1 MPNPKVIRVRGARTH
16 NLKNVSVEIPLNAVT
31 VISGVS
37 GSGKSSLAFDTL
49 YAEAQRRYVES
60 LSIRARQAMDLLP
73 RADVETI
80 DNLPAAV
87 AIEQKTL
94 VRNPRSTVGTIT
106 ELSDALRLLFAR
118 TGQPFCPEHGEPLS
132 AQTVAEMVE
141 RTLERS
147 VELRI
152 LITAPLS
159 QSDEVTVRRL
169 APWSAKGYTRF
180 VAEGVVHEMEE
191 AVDLPER
198 TASLELV
205 VDRLRVR
212 DEQRERLA
220 ESFESAAKIGNG
232 RVLVREMDSRTLYG
246 FSTNFA
252 CPVCDYRSP
261 LLEPKLFS
269 PNHPLGCCPECGGT
283 GEKSVFAL
291 EALVEDEGKSLEAGA
306 LRGWNPSSVV
316 RWTSVEEACRRLDI
330 DTGRPWKMLAEEQRD
345 ALWSGR
351 ESVYEGIRS
360 ELEAAW
366 RTGDAALQKGLS
378 DYRRLRPCRTCGGSG
393 IGPYGRSVWIGEGEM
408 RRTFPEIL
416 SMPLADLARYF
427 EDYSVSGGKTVVAT
441 PLLALIRDRLRFLLL
456 VGVPYLMLGRSADTL
471 SGGEAQR
478 IRLAGQLGSGL
489 TGVLYVLD
497 EPSVG
502 LHPRD
507 NDRLIRAIRNLQEQ
521 GNTVVMVEHDET
533 VMKTAD
539 WLVDMGPGAGET
551 GGELL
556 AAGRPED
563 VARNER
569 SLTGRFLSG
578 RADFGEKRPRRR
590 PGRFLRL
597 VGAKGHNLQGVTLSI
612 PEGLFVAV
620 TGVSGAGKSSLVN
633 DTLCR
638 ALRNRYMGAREEV
651 LPFERIE
658 NADLFDKILTVDAS
672 PVGRTPRSNVATFAG
687 LYGPVREVFA
697 STLTAKERGYD
708 ANRFSFNVKG
718 GRCEAC
724 GGDGVVRVA
733 MQFLPDVYVPC
744 DVCHGERFNRETLEV
759 RYKGLNISEVLALT
773 VEEASDV
780 FANHPALKRRLA
792 LLTEVGLGYIRLGQS
807 APSLSGG
814 EAQRLKLATEL
825 ARPSTGR
832 TLFVLDEP
840 TVGLHPADVAKL
852 LQTLDRLVEAGNTV
866 LVVEHD
872 PRVIAFADRVVEL
885 GPEGGAAGGRIMAE
899 GTPEELAAGDTPTAP
914 YLRDILGVEKECGV

>member
-1 MPNPKVIRVRGARTH
+1 
-16 NLKNVSVEIPLNAVT
+16 
-31 VISGVS
+31 
-37 GSGKSSLAFDTL
+37 
-49 YAEAQRRYVES
+49 
-60 LSIRARQAMDLLP
+60 
-73 RADVETI
+73 
-80 DNLPAAV
+80 
-87 AIEQKTL
+87 
-94 VRNPRSTVGTIT
+94 
-106 ELSDALRLLFAR
+106 
-118 TGQPFCPEHGEPLS
+118 
-132 AQTVAEMVE
+132 
-141 RTLERS
+141 
-147 VELRI
+147 
-152 LITAPLS
+152 
-159 QSDEVTVRRL
+159 
-169 APWSAKGYTRF
+169 
-180 VAEGVVHEMEE
+180 
-191 AVDLPER
+191 
-198 TASLELV
+198 
-205 VDRLRVR
+205 
-212 DEQRERLA
+212 
-220 ESFESAAKIGNG
+220 
-232 RVLVREMDSRTLYG
+232 
-246 FSTNFA
+246 
-252 CPVCDYRSP
+252 
-261 LLEPKLFS
+261 
-269 PNHPLGCCPECGGT
+269 
-283 GEKSVFAL
+283 
-291 EALVEDEGKSLEAGA
+291 
-306 LRGWNPSSVV
+306 
-316 RWTSVEEACRRLDI
+316 
-330 DTGRPWKMLAEEQRD
+330 
-345 ALWSGR
+345 
-351 ESVYEGIRS
+351 
-360 ELEAAW
+360 
-366 RTGDAALQKGLS
+366 
-378 DYRRLRPCRTCGGSG
+378 
-393 IGPYGRSVWIGEGEM
+393 
-408 RRTFPEIL
+408 
-416 SMPLADLARYF
+416 
-427 EDYSVSGGKTVVAT
+427 
-441 PLLALIRDRLRFLLL
+441 
-456 VGVPYLMLGRSADTL
+456 
-471 SGGEAQR
+471 
-478 IRLAGQLGSGL
+478 
-489 TGVLYVLD
+489 
-497 EPSVG
+497 
-502 LHPRD
+502 
-507 NDRLIRAIRNLQEQ
+507 
-521 GNTVVMVEHDET
+521 MVEHDET

-590 PGRFLRL
+590 PSRFLRL

>member
-31 VISGVS
+31 VVTGVS

-73 RADVETI
+73 RAEVEAI
-80 DNLPAAV
+80 ENLPAAV

-147 VELRI
+147 GEARI
-152 LITAPLS
+152 LITAPLAK
-159 QSDEVTVRRL
+159 SDEPTVRRL

-180 VAEGVVHEMEE
+180 VAEGVAHEMEE
-191 AVDLPER
+191 AADFPER
-198 TASLELV
+198 IASLELV

-212 DEQRERLA
+212 EEQRERLA

-232 RVLVREMDSRTLYG
+232 RVLVREMDSSTLYG
-246 FSTNFA
+246 FSTNYA
-252 CPVCDYRSP
+252 CPICDYRSP

-269 PNHPLGCCPECGGT
+269 PNHPSGCCPECGGT
-283 GEKSVFAL
+283 GEASAFAL
-291 EALVEDEGKSLEAGA
+291 ETLVEDEGKSLEAGA
-306 LRGWNPSSVV
+306 LRGWNPSSGA
-316 RWTSVEEACRRLDI
+316 RWAALKEACGRLGI
-330 DTGRPWKMLAEEQRD
+330 DTGRSWKLLTEEERD

-351 ESVYEGIRS
+351 ESVYDGILS
-360 ELEAAW
+360 ELETAW
-366 RTGDAALQKGLS
+366 DTGDAALQKGLS

-393 IGPYGRSVWIGEGEM
+393 
-408 RRTFPEIL
+408 
-416 SMPLADLARYF
+416 
-427 EDYSVSGGKTVVAT
+427 
-441 PLLALIRDRLRFLLL
+441 LIRERLRFLLL
-456 VGVPYLMLGRSADTL
+456 VGVPYLTLGRSADTL

-507 NDRLIRAIRNLQEQ
+507 NDRLIKAIRNLQEQ

-533 VMKTAD
+533 VMRTAD

-578 RADFGEKRPRRR
+578 RADFGEKRPRRK
-590 PGRFLRL
+590 PGRALRL
-597 VGAKGHNLQGVTLSI
+597 VGAKGHNLQGVTLTI

-638 ALRNRYMGAREEV
+638 ALRNRCMGAREEV
-651 LPFERIE
+651 LPFERLE

-687 LYGPVREVFA
+687 LYGPIREVFA

-724 GGDGVVRVA
+724 SGDGVVRVA

-759 RYKGLNISEVLALT
+759 RYKGLNISEVLSLT
-773 VEEASDV
+773 VEEASEV

-792 LLTEVGLGYIRLGQS
+792 LLEEVGLGYIRLGQS

-814 EAQRLKLATEL
+814 ESQRLKLATEL

-885 GPEGGAAGGRIMAE
+885 GPEGGAAGGRIVAE
-899 GTPEELAAGDTPTAP
+899 GTPEEVAAGDTPTAP
-914 YLRDILGVEKECGV
+914 YLREILEEE

>member
-252 CPVCDYRSP
+252 CSVCDYRSP

-306 LRGWNPSSVV
+306 LRGWNPSSGV

-393 IGPYGRSVWIGEGEM
+393 IGLYGRSVWIGEGEM

-456 VGVPYLMLGRSADTL
+456 VGA
-471 SGGEAQR
+471 
-478 IRLAGQLGSGL
+478 
-489 TGVLYVLD
+489 
-497 EPSVG
+497 
-502 LHPRD
+502 
-507 NDRLIRAIRNLQEQ
+507 
-521 GNTVVMVEHDET
+521 
-533 VMKTAD
+533 
-539 WLVDMGPGAGET
+539 GAGPASE
-551 GGELL
+551 
-556 AAGRPED
+556 
-563 VARNER
+563 N
-569 SLTGRFLSG
+569 
-578 RADFGEKRPRRR
+578 RADRGWC
-590 PGRFLRL
+590 
-597 VGAKGHNLQGVTLSI
+597 
-612 PEGLFVAV
+612 
-620 TGVSGAGKSSLVN
+620 TG
-633 DTLCR
+633 
-638 ALRNRYMGAREEV
+638 
-651 LPFERIE
+651 P
-658 NADLFDKILTVDAS
+658 
-672 PVGRTPRSNVATFAG
+672 
-687 LYGPVREVFA
+687 
-697 STLTAKERGYD
+697 
-708 ANRFSFNVKG
+708 
-718 GRCEAC
+718 
-724 GGDGVVRVA
+724 
-733 MQFLPDVYVPC
+733 Q
-744 DVCHGERFNRETLEV
+744 
-759 RYKGLNISEVLALT
+759 
-773 VEEASDV
+773 
-780 FANHPALKRRLA
+780 
-792 LLTEVGLGYIRLGQS
+792 
-807 APSLSGG
+807 
-814 EAQRLKLATEL
+814 
-825 ARPSTGR
+825 
-832 TLFVLDEP
+832 
-840 TVGLHPADVAKL
+840 
-852 LQTLDRLVEAGNTV
+852 
-866 LVVEHD
+866 
-872 PRVIAFADRVVEL
+872 
-885 GPEGGAAGGRIMAE
+885 
-899 GTPEELAAGDTPTAP
+899 
-914 YLRDILGVEKECGV
+914 